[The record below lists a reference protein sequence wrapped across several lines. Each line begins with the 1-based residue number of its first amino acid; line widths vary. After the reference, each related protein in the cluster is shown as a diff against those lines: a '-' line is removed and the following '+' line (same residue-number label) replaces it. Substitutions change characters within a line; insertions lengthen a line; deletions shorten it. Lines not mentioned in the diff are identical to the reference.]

1 MRWQAPFV
9 TFAGHLGRRCEDVQ
23 RLLTAR
29 RFITAKIIVPR
40 KCVLAI
46 YQRVYWI
53 GSLLHLY

>member
-1 MRWQAPFV
+1 M
-9 TFAGHLGRRCEDVQ
+9 TFARHLGRRCEDVQ

-29 RFITAKIIVPR
+29 RLITAKIIVPR